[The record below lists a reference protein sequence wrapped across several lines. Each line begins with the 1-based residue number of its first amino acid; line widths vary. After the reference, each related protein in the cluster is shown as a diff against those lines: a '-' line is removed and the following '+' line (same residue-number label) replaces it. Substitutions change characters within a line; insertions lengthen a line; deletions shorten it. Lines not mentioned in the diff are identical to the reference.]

1 MKTVEISLEPLYCRF
16 KDYDLRI
23 MAFDKNQMIKRQ
35 RAFVLKVF
43 EMIDDLPNGL
53 VYDTISNQLIR
64 CSTSVGANYRAACRA
79 KSTADFI
86 NKLKIVE
93 EEADECLYFLDL
105 LSAVKN
111 TNINVLSELMKEA
124 NEYLAITV
132 ASIKTAKN
140 NKENK

>member
-1 MKTVEISLEPLYCRF
+1 
-16 KDYDLRI
+16 

-35 RAFVLKVF
+35 RTFVLRVF

-53 VYDTISNQLIR
+53 VYDTISKQLIR
-64 CSTSVGANYRAACRA
+64 CSTSVGANYRAACRV

-111 TNINVLSELMKEA
+111 SNINVLSELMKEA
-124 NEYLAITV
+124 NEFLAITV

-140 NKENK
+140 NKEKK

>member
-1 MKTVEISLEPLYCRF
+1 MKTAEISLEPLYCRF
-16 KDYDLRI
+16 KVYDLRI

-35 RAFVLKVF
+35 RTFVLRVF

-53 VYDTISNQLIR
+53 VYDTISKQLIR
-64 CSTSVGANYRAACRA
+64 CSTSVGANYRAACRV

-111 TNINVLSELMKEA
+111 SNINVLSELMKEA
-124 NEYLAITV
+124 NEFLAITV

-140 NKENK
+140 NKEKK

>member
-1 MKTVEISLEPLYCRF
+1 
-16 KDYDLRI
+16 
-23 MAFDKNQMIKRQ
+23 MAFDKKQMIQRQ
-35 RAFVLKVF
+35 RAFVLKVIG
-43 EMIDDLPNGL
+43 MIEGLPKGL
-53 VYDTISNQLIR
+53 VYDTIARQLIR
-64 CSTSVGANYRAACRA
+64 CSTSVGANYRAACRG

-111 TNINVLSELMKEA
+111 TDINILKELMKEA
-124 NEYLAITV
+124 NEILAITV

-140 NKENK
+140 NKDKK

>member
-1 MKTVEISLEPLYCRF
+1 
-16 KDYDLRI
+16 
-23 MAFDKNQMIKRQ
+23 MIKRQ

-132 ASIKTAKN
+132 ASIKTAK
-140 NKENK
+140 KQ